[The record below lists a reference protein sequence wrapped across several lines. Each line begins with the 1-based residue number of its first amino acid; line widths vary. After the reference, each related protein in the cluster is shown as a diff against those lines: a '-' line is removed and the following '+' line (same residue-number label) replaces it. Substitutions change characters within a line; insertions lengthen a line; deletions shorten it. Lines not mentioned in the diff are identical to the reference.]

1 MFTAYNDES
10 GHPQQEAVVVAG
22 FVASDK
28 QWVEFERNWN
38 DTLHEFGVS
47 GFHAKEYFHSV
58 GEFAQWANHRSN
70 PEIAETRQRFLRQLI
85 AHIKLRCRLCYSHAV
100 QMTSYHK
107 VDEVYFLR
115 AMRPYELCGRTAVK
129 SVTDWAI
136 RNRIPQNQIT
146 HVFEDGAKHKGFLEK
161 RILTDKKFEPVF
173 KTAAE
178 AVPLQ
183 AADLLAYE
191 TLLGLRAIFERGVTD
206 FDDLRYPLRK
216 LEEVPHRMEDWG
228 IYEEH
233 NLEDVCKH
241 IGIPR
246 RDSFDYKE
254 FEGMSHEEIVVEVRR
269 RFAESINSG
278 TIPADPKG

>member
-10 GHPQQEAVVVAG
+10 GHPEQKAVVVAG

-38 DTLHEFGVS
+38 DTLQEFGVS
-47 GFHAKEYFHSV
+47 GFHAREYFHSV
-58 GEFAQWANHRSN
+58 GEFAKWANHRSN
-70 PEIAETRQRFLRQLI
+70 PEIAEMRQRFLRQLI
-85 AHIKLRCRLCYSHAV
+85 AHIKLRSRLCYSHAV
-100 QMTSYHK
+100 RMASYHK

-129 SVTDWAI
+129 SVTDWAN
-136 RNRIPQNQIT
+136 RNQIPQNQIT

-161 RILTDKKFEPVF
+161 RIVTDKKFEPVF
-173 KTAAE
+173 KNAAE

-191 TLLGLRAIFERGVTD
+191 TLLGLRAIFEHGVTD

-216 LEEVPHRMEDWG
+216 LDEIPHRMEDWG
-228 IYEEH
+228 IFEEH
-233 NLEDVCKH
+233 NLEDICKN

-246 RDSFDYKE
+246 RDSFNYKDL
-254 FEGMSHEEIVVEVRR
+254 EGMSKKEIEAEVRR
-269 RFAESINSG
+269 RIAESINSQ
-278 TIPADPKG
+278 TART